1 MSSLGTLSY
10 DDRAAFAVTSR
21 LLSCIITESLL
32 TALFVPMD
40 SSKAVGTCVVL
51 SKRASAT
58 AVPLDTPFHC
68 ADIFAIVPLRTVPMF
83 RASGSHHFGQEIGL
97 VDPLDM
103 LPSVYEVLE
112 DSNISTSLKVCHS
125 TETRLLGN

>member
-32 TALFVPMD
+32 TALFFPVD

-58 AVPLDTPFHC
+58 TVPLDTPFHC

-112 DSNISTSLKVCHS
+112 DPNISTSLKVCHS
-125 TETRLLGN
+125 TDTILLGN